1 MGQGDSQR
9 NEEANSLG
17 RAKYD
22 YSGCRILVTG
32 GTSGIG
38 AGIARA
44 FREAGAE
51 VAITGTREK
60 ASEYDSDLSGYDY
73 HSLNMRDVEGIV
85 RVADALEGLDVLIN
99 NAGAN
104 FPDGR
109 NEWEP
114 DAFEASVA
122 INLFGSFRM
131 AVACKEKLSAARIP
145 GGGSII
151 NLASMS
157 AFVAVPIV
165 PGYGAAKAGVV
176 QMTKNLAV
184 SWVGDG
190 IRVNAVA
197 PGLILSNM
205 TSVMKGVPA
214 LEDPEIGRTPM
225 ARWGTPEDIAPAM
238 LFLAS
243 SGASFI
249 TGQTLNVD
257 GGYSIA

>member
-1 MGQGDSQR
+1 MGQDKSHRKDRGSV
-9 NEEANSLG
+9 S
-17 RAKYD
+17 YD
-22 YSGCRILVTG
+22 YSGCRVLVTG
-32 GTSGIG
+32 GSSGIG
-38 AGIARA
+38 AGIASA
-44 FREAGAE
+44 FRAAGAE
-51 VAITGTREK
+51 VAITGTRES
-60 ASEYDSDLSGYDY
+60 ASDYEADLSGYTY
-73 HSLNMRDVEGIV
+73 HSLQMRDSDGIT
-85 RVADALEGLDVLIN
+85 RVAEALEGLDVLVN

-131 AVACKEKLSAARIP
+131 ALACKEKLSASGIE
-145 GGGSII
+145 GGGSIV
-151 NLASMS
+151 NMASMS
-157 AFVAVPIV
+157 AYVAVPVV

-190 IRVNAVA
+190 IRVNAIA
-197 PGLILSNM
+197 PGLVLSNM
-205 TSVMKGVPA
+205 TSVMKGVAA

-225 ARWGTPEDIAPAM
+225 GRWGTPEDIAPAT

-243 SGASFI
+243 SGARFI

-257 GGYSIA
+257 GGYSVA